1 MRVNPNPH
9 RPKAA
14 GAGHR
19 SMDGAGFPVEEES
32 HDHPVAP
39 NLPLLPPS
47 PSQLN
52 KETLTTLTLVE
63 QVLQEIARLVKQEY
77 G

>member
-1 MRVNPNPH
+1 
-9 RPKAA
+9 
-14 GAGHR
+14 
-19 SMDGAGFPVEEES
+19 MDGAGFQGEEENP
-32 HDHPVAP
+32 DRPVAP
-39 NLPLLPPS
+39 SPLQRPNQ
-47 PSQLN
+47 SQLN

>member
-9 RPKAA
+9 RPKAV
-14 GAGHR
+14 GGGVP
-19 SMDGAGFPVEEES
+19 SMAGAGFPVEEENQ
-32 HDHPVAP
+32 DRPVAP
-39 NLPLLPPS
+39 SPLLPPS

-52 KETLTTLTLVE
+52 KETLVTLTLVE
-63 QVLQEIARLVKQEY
+63 QVLQEIARLVKKEY

>member
-1 MRVNPNPH
+1 
-9 RPKAA
+9 
-14 GAGHR
+14 
-19 SMDGAGFPVEEES
+19 MDGAGFPVEEES
-32 HDHPVAP
+32 RDLQEAP
-39 NLPLLPPS
+39 SPLPRPPS

-52 KETLTTLTLVE
+52 KETLVTLTLVE